1 VEIGKTLKEA
11 RETMGLSLEAV
22 EEETKIRRK
31 YIQALERE
39 EFQVLPGPIYAKAF
53 LKNYAKF
60 LGIKVEEVMEE
71 YRLQYP
77 DQTAPEETL
86 APPVEKVRV
95 KAKTKTQE
103 RPRYW
108 VYVISAIIII
118 GVIIS
123 ILYGTKGMWQKSP
136 VDTGSDQLQAGE
148 QNQLPAPQQPLPG
161 QVEAPKASSVK
172 VALNI
177 KNDRSWVRVVVD
189 GVPSFQ
195 GELAANQSK
204 EFEGK
209 EKIAF
214 TLGNAGVVEVIV
226 NGQNMGFLGSFGQV
240 IDREFKAPGV

>member
-1 VEIGKTLKEA
+1 MEIGKTLKEA
-11 RETMGLSLEAV
+11 REAMGLSLEAV

-31 YIQALERE
+31 YIQALEQE
-39 EFQVLPGPIYAKAF
+39 QFEVLPGRIYAKAF

-60 LGIKVEEVMEE
+60 LSVKVEEIMEE
-71 YRLQYP
+71 FKLQYP
-77 DQTAPEETL
+77 VQTEPED
-86 APPVEKVRV
+86 AVVPPVEKT
-95 KAKTKTQE
+95 KTKTKTKTQG

-108 VYVISAIIII
+108 LYVISAIIII

-123 ILYGTKGMWQKSP
+123 ILYGTKDMWQKRPADSR
-136 VDTGSDQLQAGE
+136 SDQLHASE

-161 QVEAPKASSVK
+161 QVDATKASSVK
-172 VALNI
+172 VALNV

-189 GVPSFQ
+189 GTPSFQ
-195 GELAANQSK
+195 GELTANQSK

-226 NGQNMGFLGSFGQV
+226 DGQNMGFLGGSGQV
-240 IDREFKAPGV
+240 IDREFKAPGM

>member
-1 VEIGKTLKEA
+1 MEIGKTLKET
-11 RETMGLSLEAV
+11 REAMGLSLEAV

-31 YIQALERE
+31 YIQALEQE
-39 EFQVLPGPIYAKAF
+39 EFQILPGPIYAKAF
-53 LKNYAKF
+53 LKNYTRF

-77 DQTAPEETL
+77 EQTAPEETL

-103 RPRYW
+103 GPRYW

-123 ILYGTKGMWQKSP
+123 ILYVTKGMWLKSP
-136 VDTGSDQLQAGE
+136 ADTGSNQLQASE

-161 QVEAPKASSVK
+161 QVDATKVSSVK
-172 VALNI
+172 VTLDV
-177 KNDRSWVRVVVD
+177 KSDRCWIRVVVD
-189 GVPSFQ
+189 GEPSFQ
-195 GELAANQSK
+195 GELSANQSK

-214 TLGNAGVVEVIV
+214 TLGNAGVVEVTV
-226 NGQNMGFLGSFGQV
+226 NGQNMGFLGGYGQV
-240 IDREFKAPGV
+240 IDREFKTPGM

>member
-11 RETMGLSLEAV
+11 REAMGLSLEAV

-31 YIQALERE
+31 YIQALEQE
-39 EFQVLPGPIYAKAF
+39 QFQVLPGPIYAKAF

-60 LGIKVEEVMEE
+60 LGVKVEEIMEE

-77 DQTAPEETL
+77 AQTAPEETV
-86 APPVEKVRV
+86 APPVEKVR
-95 KAKTKTQE
+95 ARTQG
-103 RPRYW
+103 RPRYRL
-108 VYVISAIIII
+108 YVISTIIII

-123 ILYGTKGMWQKSP
+123 ILYGTKGMWQKRPADS
-136 VDTGSDQLQAGE
+136 GSDQLQTGE
-148 QNQLPAPQQPLPG
+148 QKQLSAPQQPPSG
-161 QVEAPKASSVK
+161 QVDATKASSVK
-172 VALNI
+172 VVLNV
-177 KNDRSWVRVVVD
+177 KNDRSWIRVVVD

-226 NGQNMGFLGSFGQV
+226 NGQNMGFLDGPGQV
-240 IDREFKAPGV
+240 IDREFKTPGT

>member
-1 VEIGKTLKEA
+1 MEIGKTLKEA
-11 RETMGLSLEAV
+11 REAMGLSLEAV

-31 YIQALERE
+31 YIQALEQE
-39 EFQVLPGPIYAKAF
+39 QFQILPGSIYAKAF

-60 LGIKVEEVMEE
+60 LGIKVEEIMEE

-103 RPRYW
+103 GPRYW

-123 ILYGTKGMWQKSP
+123 ILYVTKGMWLKSP
-136 VDTGSDQLQAGE
+136 ADTGSNQLQASE

-161 QVEAPKASSVK
+161 QVDATKVSSVK
-172 VALNI
+172 VTLDV
-177 KNDRSWVRVVVD
+177 KSDRCWIRVVVD
-189 GVPSFQ
+189 GEPSFQ
-195 GELAANQSK
+195 GELSANQSK

-226 NGQNMGFLGSFGQV
+226 NGQNMGFLGGSGQV
-240 IDREFKAPGV
+240 IDREFKTPGM